1 MPFKFNKELW
11 TIGQKIEDEA
21 LPKLN
26 KYFTGLG
33 FGDTQL
39 QRDENNIWDILDFK
53 DVNNK
58 VIVEVKG
65 RLIPSTK
72 FEDTII
78 TASKVMAGH
87 QAIDDGYK
95 VYFLFVF
102 TDKSMIIELTEEQSF
117 KVRFTGTNCIKHYC
131 IPITELKDFD
141 PDEQGSSVQ
150 GSSVQGSSVQD

>member
-11 TIGQKIEDEA
+11 TIGQKIENEA

-26 KYFTGLG
+26 KYFKT
-33 FGDTQL
+33 DL
-39 QRDENNIWDILDFK
+39 QRDENNIWDILDFR
-53 DVNNK
+53 DDEEK

-65 RLIPSTK
+65 RLIPSTQYD
-72 FEDTII
+72 DTII

-87 QAIDDGYK
+87 QAIDEGYK
-95 VYFLFVF
+95 VFFLFVF
-102 TDKSMIIELTEEQSF
+102 TDKSMIIELKEEQSF

-141 PDEQGSSVQ
+141 PDEEE
-150 GSSVQGSSVQD
+150 

>member
-26 KYFTGLG
+26 KYFKT
-33 FGDTQL
+33 DL
-39 QRDENNIWDILDFK
+39 QRDENNIWEILDFR
-53 DVNNK
+53 DEEEK

-65 RLIPSTK
+65 RLIPSTQYD
-72 FEDTII
+72 DTII

-87 QAIDDGYK
+87 QAIDEGYK
-95 VYFLFVF
+95 VFFLFVF
-102 TDKSMIIELTEEQSF
+102 TDKSMIIELKEEQSF

-141 PDEQGSSVQ
+141 PDEEE
-150 GSSVQGSSVQD
+150 

>member
-26 KYFTGLG
+26 KYFKT
-33 FGDTQL
+33 DL
-39 QRDENNIWDILDFK
+39 QRDENNIWDILDFR
-53 DVNNK
+53 DENNK

-65 RLIPSTK
+65 RLIPSTQYD
-72 FEDTII
+72 DTII

-87 QAIDDGYK
+87 QAIDEGYK

-141 PDEQGSSVQ
+141 PDEEECPV
-150 GSSVQGSSVQD
+150 

>member
-1 MPFKFNKELW
+1 MNNYFIYEYYRMPFKFNKELW
-11 TIGQKIEDEA
+11 NIGQKIEDEA

-26 KYFTGLG
+26 KYFKT
-33 FGDTQL
+33 DL
-39 QRDENNIWDILDFK
+39 QRDENNIWDILDFR
-53 DVNNK
+53 DENNK

-65 RLIPSTK
+65 RLIPSTQYD
-72 FEDTII
+72 DTII

-87 QAIDDGYK
+87 QAIDEGYK

-102 TDKSMIIELTEEQSF
+102 TDKSMIIELKEEQSF

-141 PDEQGSSVQ
+141 PDEEE
-150 GSSVQGSSVQD
+150 

>member
-26 KYFTGLG
+26 KYFNT
-33 FGDTQL
+33 DL
-39 QRDENNIWDILDFK
+39 QRDENNIWEILDFR
-53 DVNNK
+53 DEEEK

-65 RLIPSTK
+65 RLIPSTQYD
-72 FEDTII
+72 DTII

-87 QAIDDGYK
+87 QAIDEGYK
-95 VYFLFVF
+95 VFFLFVF

-141 PDEQGSSVQ
+141 PDEEE
-150 GSSVQGSSVQD
+150 

>member
-26 KYFTGLG
+26 KYFKT
-33 FGDTQL
+33 DL
-39 QRDENNIWDILDFK
+39 QRDDNNIWDLLDFK
-53 DVNNK
+53 DDNEK

-65 RLIPSTK
+65 RLIKSTQYV
-72 FEDTII
+72 DTII

-87 QAIDDGYK
+87 QAIDEGYR

-102 TDKSMIIELTEEQSF
+102 TDKSMIIELKEDQSF
-117 KVRFTGTNCIKHYC
+117 SVRYTGTNAIRHYC
-131 IPITELKDFD
+131 IPISELKDFE
-141 PDEQGSSVQ
+141 PDDQ
-150 GSSVQGSSVQD
+150 

>member
-11 TIGQKIEDEA
+11 TIGQKIENEA

-26 KYFTGLG
+26 KYFKT
-33 FGDTQL
+33 DL
-39 QRDENNIWDILDFK
+39 QRDENNIWDILDFR
-53 DVNNK
+53 DDEEK

-65 RLIPSTK
+65 RLIPSTQYA
-72 FEDTII
+72 DTII
-78 TASKVMAGH
+78 TSSKVMAGH

-95 VYFLFVF
+95 VFFLFVF
-102 TDKSMIIELTEEQSF
+102 TDKSMIIELKEEQSF

-141 PDEQGSSVQ
+141 PDEEE
-150 GSSVQGSSVQD
+150 

>member
-26 KYFTGLG
+26 KYFKT
-33 FGDTQL
+33 DL
-39 QRDENNIWDILDFK
+39 QRDDNNIWDLLDFK
-53 DVNNK
+53 DDNEK

-65 RLIPSTK
+65 RLIKSTQYT
-72 FEDTII
+72 DTII

-87 QAIDDGYK
+87 QAIDDGYR

-102 TDKSMIIELTEEQSF
+102 TDCSKIIELKEDQSF
-117 KVRFTGTNCIKHYC
+117 PVRYTGSNCIKHYC
-131 IPITELKDFD
+131 IPISELKDFE
-141 PDEQGSSVQ
+141 PDEE
-150 GSSVQGSSVQD
+150 

>member
-26 KYFTGLG
+26 KYFKT
-33 FGDTQL
+33 DL

-53 DVNNK
+53 DDNEK

-65 RLIPSTK
+65 RLIKSTQYV
-72 FEDTII
+72 DTII

-87 QAIDDGYK
+87 QAIDEGYR

-102 TDKSMIIELTEEQSF
+102 TDKSMIIELKEDQSF
-117 KVRFTGTNCIKHYC
+117 SVRYTGTNAIRHYC
-131 IPITELKDFD
+131 IPISELKDFD
-141 PDEQGSSVQ
+141 PDDDENSI
-150 GSSVQGSSVQD
+150 

>member
-11 TIGQKIEDEA
+11 TIGQKIENEA

-26 KYFTGLG
+26 KYFKT
-33 FGDTQL
+33 DL
-39 QRDENNIWDILDFK
+39 QRDENNIWDILDFR
-53 DVNNK
+53 DDEEK

-65 RLIPSTK
+65 RLIPSTQYD
-72 FEDTII
+72 DTII
-78 TASKVMAGH
+78 TSSKVMAGH
-87 QAIDDGYK
+87 QAIDEGYK

-102 TDKSMIIELTEEQSF
+102 TDKSMIIELKEEQSF

-141 PDEQGSSVQ
+141 PDEEE
-150 GSSVQGSSVQD
+150 

>member
-26 KYFTGLG
+26 KYFKT
-33 FGDTQL
+33 DL
-39 QRDENNIWDILDFK
+39 QRDDNNIWDLLDFK
-53 DVNNK
+53 DDNEK

-65 RLIPSTK
+65 RLIKSTQYT
-72 FEDTII
+72 DTII

-87 QAIDDGYK
+87 QAIDDGYR

-102 TDKSMIIELTEEQSF
+102 TDKSMIIELKEDQSF
-117 KVRFTGTNCIKHYC
+117 SVRYTGTNCIKHYC
-131 IPITELKDFD
+131 IPISELKDFE
-141 PDEQGSSVQ
+141 PDDQ
-150 GSSVQGSSVQD
+150 

>member
-11 TIGQKIEDEA
+11 TIGQKIENEA

-26 KYFTGLG
+26 KYFKT
-33 FGDTQL
+33 DL
-39 QRDENNIWDILDFK
+39 QRDENNIWDILDFR
-53 DVNNK
+53 DDEEK

-65 RLIPSTK
+65 RLIPSTQYD
-72 FEDTII
+72 DTII

-87 QAIDDGYK
+87 QAIDEGYK

-102 TDKSMIIELTEEQSF
+102 TDKSMIIELKEEQSF

-141 PDEQGSSVQ
+141 PDEEE
-150 GSSVQGSSVQD
+150 

>member
-26 KYFTGLG
+26 KYFKT
-33 FGDTQL
+33 DL
-39 QRDENNIWDILDFK
+39 QRDENNIWEILDFR
-53 DVNNK
+53 DEEEK

-65 RLIPSTK
+65 RLIPSTQYD
-72 FEDTII
+72 DTII

-87 QAIDDGYK
+87 QAIDEGYK
-95 VYFLFVF
+95 VFFLFVF

-141 PDEQGSSVQ
+141 PDEEE
-150 GSSVQGSSVQD
+150 

>member
-11 TIGQKIEDEA
+11 NIGQKIEDEA

-26 KYFTGLG
+26 KYFKT
-33 FGDTQL
+33 DL
-39 QRDENNIWDILDFK
+39 QRDENNIWDILDFR
-53 DVNNK
+53 DENNK

-65 RLIPSTK
+65 RLIPSTQYD
-72 FEDTII
+72 DTII

-87 QAIDDGYK
+87 QAIDEGYK

-141 PDEQGSSVQ
+141 PDEEE
-150 GSSVQGSSVQD
+150 

>member
-26 KYFTGLG
+26 KYFKT
-33 FGDTQL
+33 DL
-39 QRDENNIWDILDFK
+39 QRDENNIWEILDFR
-53 DVNNK
+53 DENDK

-65 RLIPSTK
+65 RLIPSTQYD
-72 FEDTII
+72 DTII

-87 QAIDDGYK
+87 QAIDEGYK
-95 VYFLFVF
+95 VFFLFVF

-141 PDEQGSSVQ
+141 PDEEE
-150 GSSVQGSSVQD
+150 

>member
-26 KYFTGLG
+26 KYFKT
-33 FGDTQL
+33 DL

-53 DVNNK
+53 DDNEK

-65 RLIPSTK
+65 RLIKSTQYV
-72 FEDTII
+72 DTII

-87 QAIDDGYK
+87 QAIDEGYR

-102 TDKSMIIELTEEQSF
+102 TDKSMIIELKEDQSF
-117 KVRFTGTNCIKHYC
+117 SVRYTGTNAIRHYC
-131 IPITELKDFD
+131 IPISELKDFE
-141 PDEQGSSVQ
+141 PDDQ
-150 GSSVQGSSVQD
+150 

>member
-26 KYFTGLG
+26 KYFNT
-33 FGDTQL
+33 DL
-39 QRDENNIWDILDFK
+39 QRDENNIWEILDFR
-53 DVNNK
+53 DEEEK

-65 RLIPSTK
+65 RLIPSTQYD
-72 FEDTII
+72 DTII

-87 QAIDDGYK
+87 QAIDEGYK
-95 VYFLFVF
+95 VFFLFVF
-102 TDKSMIIELTEEQSF
+102 TDKSMIIELKEEQSF

-141 PDEQGSSVQ
+141 PDEEE
-150 GSSVQGSSVQD
+150 

>member
-26 KYFTGLG
+26 KYFNT
-33 FGDTQL
+33 DL
-39 QRDENNIWDILDFK
+39 QRDDNNIFEILDFK
-53 DVNNK
+53 DEQEK

-65 RLIPSTK
+65 RLIESTQY
-72 FEDTII
+72 EDTII

-87 QAIDDGYK
+87 QAIDQGYR

-102 TDKSMIIELTEEQSF
+102 TDKSKIIELKQDQSF
-117 KVRFTGTNCIKHYC
+117 KVKFTGTNCIRHYC
-131 IPITELKDFD
+131 IPITELKDFE
-141 PDEQGSSVQ
+141 PDEP
-150 GSSVQGSSVQD
+150 

>member
-26 KYFTGLG
+26 KYFKT
-33 FGDTQL
+33 DL

-53 DVNNK
+53 DDNEK

-65 RLIPSTK
+65 RLIKSTQYV
-72 FEDTII
+72 DTII

-87 QAIDDGYK
+87 QAIDEGYR

-102 TDKSMIIELTEEQSF
+102 TDKSMIIELKEDQSF
-117 KVRFTGTNCIKHYC
+117 SVRYTGTNAIRHYC
-131 IPITELKDFD
+131 IPISELTDFE
-141 PDEQGSSVQ
+141 PDDQ
-150 GSSVQGSSVQD
+150 